1 MKLAEA
7 LILRADCQ
15 KKIAQINERLIRNAK
30 VQEGETPAE
39 DPAALIAAIEQ
50 TSTQLVDLVQKIN
63 RTNVSIRLDGETI
76 ADAIARRD
84 NLMLRQ
90 SIYRSLAE
98 AATITQDRYMKSE
111 IKFISTVAV
120 TEIQKRADDLA
131 RDYRELDAK
140 IQAANWNTELLS

>member
-1 MKLAEA
+1 M
-7 LILRADCQ
+7 
-15 KKIAQINERLIRNAK
+15 
-30 VQEGETPAE
+30 QEGETPAE

-63 RTNVSIRLDGETI
+63 RTNVSTRLDGETI